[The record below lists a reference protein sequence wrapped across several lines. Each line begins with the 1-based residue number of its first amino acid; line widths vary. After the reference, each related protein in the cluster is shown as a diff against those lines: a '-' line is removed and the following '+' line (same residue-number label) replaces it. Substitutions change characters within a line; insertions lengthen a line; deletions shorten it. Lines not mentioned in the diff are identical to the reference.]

1 MLTVANWNANAP
13 VAACKNVFNM
23 TVLEERLNKTDIEK
37 VLYLKVY
44 SKYLCEM
51 KEKINIFKSKLL
63 SSVQSSFI
71 QMFQLDLYCN
81 IYRGHKVW
89 ACSKI

>member
-1 MLTVANWNANAP
+1 MLTVANWNANAA

-23 TVLEERLNKTDIEK
+23 TVLEERLNKTDIVK

-51 KEKINIFKSKLL
+51 KGKN
-63 SSVQSSFI
+63 
-71 QMFQLDLYCN
+71 
-81 IYRGHKVW
+81 
-89 ACSKI
+89 